1 MSNIRTIIKN
11 ADNIKA
17 SATTELKL
25 SAIKVTRSRNHLLEK
40 MERRLSIWVDD
51 QTQQNMPIS
60 KLIIMEKARSIFR
73 HIQEEGDMSDTF
85 TASRGSFD
93 RFKQRNN
100 LHSIR
105 ITGEA
110 ASADKKA
117 AQKFPATLK
126 AIIEHG
132 NYPLQLVSMWMKQA
146 FYGKECLLIL
156 FSLEKRNVHLGSK
169 LQRTN

>member
-1 MSNIRTIIKN
+1 
-11 ADNIKA
+11 
-17 SATTELKL
+17 
-25 SAIKVTRSRNHLLEK
+25 
-40 MERRLSIWVDD
+40 MERRLSIWVDV
-51 QTQQNMPIS
+51 QTQWNMPLS
-60 KLIIMEKARSIFR
+60 QLIIRGKARSIFR
-73 HIQEEGDMSDTF
+73 HIQEGGGGDTSETF
-85 TASRGSFD
+85 TASRGWFD
-93 RFKQRNN
+93 RFKQRTN